1 MMTRDVY
8 CNVLKGIEI
17 ISDECGISEFEKYY
31 HRYTRYGPGHNCDVT
46 CKKEKLCNLVT
57 SNSKDIPA
65 KSIECKEVEQIIDEI
80 EENKN
85 KKVWIARNGH
95 NYVSQYISETVAVE
109 S

>member
-1 MMTRDVY
+1 MANSSV
-8 CNVLKGIEI
+8 EI

-65 KSIECKEVEQIIDEI
+65 KSIECKEVEKIIDEI
-80 EENKN
+80 EEDKTKKAFSRKIVLFLRNKHN
-85 KKVWIARNGH
+85 K
-95 NYVSQYISETVAVE
+95 
-109 S
+109 